1 MIEVKSLHKKFG
13 KVVAVDDVSF
23 SIYPGEIVG
32 LLGPNGAG
40 KTTSMRIISGLVK
53 QTSGEVMIGGIDV
66 ASQPQAVQT
75 LLGVMPDGGGLYARL
90 TAREN
95 IRYFGE
101 LHGVGR
107 NKIKERIDYLIDLLH
122 MDDII
127 DRRVDGFSHGEK
139 TKVALA
145 RAIIHDPDYILLD
158 EPTNGLDVLTTRAVR
173 TLLLTLK
180 SQGKVIIFSSHLMHE
195 VDHLCDRAIVVAKG
209 RVVASG
215 TLNELKQQTATNTF
229 EDAFV
234 QLAYEK
240 KNIAQALIENSAP
253 IENSTVSEEVSG

>member
-1 MIEVKSLHKKFG
+1 MIEINSLHKKFG
-13 KVVAVDDVSF
+13 KIVAVENVSF
-23 SIYPGEIVG
+23 SIKSSEIVG

-40 KTTSMRIISGLVK
+40 KTTTMRIVSGLVK
-53 QTSGEVMIGGIDV
+53 QTSGEVTIGGVDV
-66 ASQPQAVQT
+66 ASQPQVVQR

-101 LHGVGR
+101 LHGVTK
-107 NKIKERIDYLIDLLH
+107 NKLNERINYLINLLH
-122 MDDII
+122 MHDII

-173 TLLLTLK
+173 GLLLALK
-180 SQGKVIIFSSHLMHE
+180 EQGKVIVFSSHLMHE

-209 RVVASG
+209 RVIASG
-215 TLNELKQQTATNTF
+215 TLPELKSQTNTETF

-234 QLAYEK
+234 QLAYDK
-240 KNIAQALIENSAP
+240 D
-253 IENSTVSEEVSG
+253 EVVGVAG

>member
-1 MIEVKSLHKKFG
+1 MIEVNSLHKKFG
-13 KVVAVDDVSF
+13 KVVAVENVSL
-23 SIYPGEIVG
+23 SIHSGEIVG

-40 KTTSMRIISGLVK
+40 KTTTMRIISGLVK
-53 QTSGEVMIGGIDV
+53 QTSGEVIIGGIDV
-66 ASQPQAVQT
+66 ATQPQAVQT
-75 LLGVMPDGGGLYARL
+75 LLGVMPDGGGLYTRL

-101 LHGVGR
+101 LHGVAR
-107 NKIKERIDYLIDLLH
+107 KKIKERIDYLMDLLH

-127 DRRVDGFSHGEK
+127 DRRVDGFSHGER

-180 SQGKVIIFSSHLMHE
+180 AQGKVIVFSSHLMHE

-209 RVVASG
+209 KVVASG
-215 TLNELKQQTATNTF
+215 TLSELKQKTGTDTF

-234 QLAYEK
+234 RLAYEPK
-240 KNIAQALIENSAP
+240 DIGQASIENSEA
-253 IENSTVSEEVSG
+253 SEEVSG